1 MPCDGPMVKRGGR
14 MRVCARMAPQSA
26 PIIDPSM
33 MGEGSAARRKSVMV
47 AAVVMS
53 VSVQPSRVRR
63 VVALE

>member
-1 MPCDGPMVKRGGR
+1 
-14 MRVCARMAPQSA
+14 
-26 PIIDPSM
+26 M